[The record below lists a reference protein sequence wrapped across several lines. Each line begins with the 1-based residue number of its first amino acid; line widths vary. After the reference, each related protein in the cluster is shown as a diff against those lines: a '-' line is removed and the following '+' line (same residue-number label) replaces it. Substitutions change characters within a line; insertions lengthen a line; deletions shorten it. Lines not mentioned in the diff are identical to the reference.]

1 MGILKYDKS
10 NMSEYDGV
18 LPHHFGPS
26 SWITSIRVL
35 CHLRKQLDSPAID
48 IWSMRVCQTKL
59 LVARNSKKVSLVQRA
74 RHFQTWRCRVFRN
87 FSCPPLCWF
96 WWDVRIH
103 VPAYTVDHLSNG
115 RATEAMSLHAECVL
129 WDSIFDVILLIST
142 CDFFGGGAG

>member
-74 RHFQTWRCRVFRN
+74 RHFQTWMSSVSKLQLSPTMLVLVGCEN
-87 FSCPPLCWF
+87 SCTGLHCWSSFQWKSNWGHESSCWMCLVRFDLWCNSSYLNMWLF
-96 WWDVRIH
+96 W
-103 VPAYTVDHLSNG
+103 
-115 RATEAMSLHAECVL
+115 
-129 WDSIFDVILLIST
+129 
-142 CDFFGGGAG
+142 GGAG